1 MIGPLPGRAR
11 FIILLRSREALP
23 VDASVTTA
31 LATLLG
37 AATGGLTS
45 VLATWLTSRTQAH
58 SQWLEQQALRRRDLY
73 NEFIE
78 TAARCFVHALQHE
91 EADIPG
97 LVDLYA
103 KIDRMRILSS
113 TKVVDIAERFAERI
127 VDTYSEPNKSF
138 VELREMINSSS
149 VNLMRE
155 FSMACREEFEAL
167 RTV

>member
-1 MIGPLPGRAR
+1 MIGPLPGRVR
-11 FIILLRSREALP
+11 FIILLRPREALP

-155 FSMACREEFEAL
+155 FSMSCREEFEAL